1 MIPAIVNHSVLSIF
15 IFIICLTSE
24 FILSDIHTLKWTS
37 IRYCVILS
45 LVTPFMI
52 AKFNINKK
60 FILLQT
66 IIFLLTGVSVPLFY
80 KLSKNL
86 NIDGAFV
93 WDELSTSLSV
103 IFIFLSLTLLLEL
116 FASGYKK
123 LKATLLTILM
133 FLIFTPYLLAL
144 SYYFITGD
152 FVDVNS
158 LIALYQTNITE
169 SLEFLTSSIN
179 FITGALL
186 SLFIFVLVIAL
197 YILNS
202 SLVINTENLKS
213 KLCICLIIFFSMVS
227 VFLFAKTSNSMYF
240 NRIIYQSQ
248 DYIKAI
254 IEYQKFRSEISLNN
268 RKLVASANNVSE
280 NATFLV
286 IIGESQNKNHMSVYG
301 YERNTTPWLNSMK
314 DDSNF
319 IFFNHAYACHTLTMK
334 ALSQALTESNQYNNK
349 SFAKSYSLVDIAKAA
364 GFETYWISNQAK
376 YGTFSSPVSV
386 IAEMADHQIWLNID
400 DNTGIVY
407 DEEILLNLDKVN
419 KNTGKKIV
427 FIHLMGNHW
436 EYKKRYPEKFSNE
449 FVEDQSNIID
459 KAKNK
464 NKLNEYDSS
473 MLYNDYVVKR
483 IFEYAKQNWNL
494 YNMIYFSD
502 HGEAVLS
509 DNKHIPGRF
518 ELDMIEIPVYIY
530 CSDEYVNTFGNKF
543 NSLKKRNKVFFTNDM
558 MFDTIINIWNVESN
572 VYEPKYD
579 ILSNEF
585 VISKNELRS
594 LEGDKILFN

>member
-1 MIPAIVNHSVLSIF
+1 MI
-15 IFIICLTSE
+15 T
-24 FILSDIHTLKWTS
+24 
-37 IRYCVILS
+37 
-45 LVTPFMI
+45 
-52 AKFNINKK
+52 KFNINKK

-93 WDELSTSLSV
+93 WDELSTSLSI

-123 LKATLLTILM
+123 LKAILLTILM
-133 FLIFTPYLLAL
+133 FLIFAPYLLAL

-179 FITGALL
+179 FITGVLL

-202 SLVINTENLKS
+202 SSVINTENLKS

-227 VFLFAKTSNSMYF
+227 VFLFTKTSNSMYF

-254 IEYQKFRSEISLNN
+254 IEYKKFRSEISLNN
-268 RKLVASANNVSE
+268 RKLVVSANNVSE

>member
-1 MIPAIVNHSVLSIF
+1 MIPAIVNYSILSTF
-15 IFIICLTSE
+15 IFIICLTIE

-52 AKFNINKK
+52 TKFNINKK

-93 WDELSTSLSV
+93 WDELSTSLSI

-123 LKATLLTILM
+123 LKAILLTILM
-133 FLIFTPYLLAL
+133 FLIFAPYLLAL

-179 FITGALL
+179 FITGVLL

-202 SLVINTENLKS
+202 SSVINTENLKS

-227 VFLFAKTSNSMYF
+227 VFLFTKTSNSMYF

-254 IEYQKFRSEISLNN
+254 IEYKKFRSEISLNN
-268 RKLVASANNVSE
+268 RKLVVSANNVSE

>member
-1 MIPAIVNHSVLSIF
+1 MI
-15 IFIICLTSE
+15 T
-24 FILSDIHTLKWTS
+24 
-37 IRYCVILS
+37 
-45 LVTPFMI
+45 
-52 AKFNINKK
+52 KFNINKK

-93 WDELSTSLSV
+93 WDELSTSLSI

-123 LKATLLTILM
+123 LKAILLTILM
-133 FLIFTPYLLAL
+133 FLIFAPYLLAL

-179 FITGALL
+179 FITGVLL

-202 SLVINTENLKS
+202 SSVINTENLKS

-227 VFLFAKTSNSMYF
+227 VFLFTKTSNSMYF

-254 IEYQKFRSEISLNN
+254 IEYKKFRSEISLNN
-268 RKLVASANNVSE
+268 RKLVVSANNVSE

-509 DNKHIPGRF
+509 DNKHIPGLF
-518 ELDMIEIPVYIY
+518 ELDMIEITVYIY